1 MFAPVAAELVSF
13 ACVFG
18 CVVRSLLGEGEPLLS
33 LSKFIRVEVTAEKV
47 TFFRKKAAEKIAK
60 EKWVGRNKELKALNF
75 VKAWT
80 SEYSWKTQLEERG
93 ILHEWADT
101 YVGTVEDAPL
111 DFKMWFGGV
120 AKSIGLRSRDVAD
133 LSHWKEVPYPDD
145 RVRTGQTERI
155 EDYTIAASLDFRE
168 DQSAEARLY
177 GAIAKAKFIPI
188 LGDACRRLSPNQ
200 QEYFRLVPLS
210 IFDYDVMISILDR
223 ADRE

>member
-1 MFAPVAAELVSF
+1 M
-13 ACVFG
+13 
-18 CVVRSLLGEGEPLLS
+18 SLN
-33 LSKFIRVEVTAEKV
+33 KFIQVEVTAEKV
-47 TFFRKKAAEKIAK
+47 AFFRKKAAEKIAI
-60 EKWVGRNKELKALNF
+60 ERWVGRNKELKALNF

-80 SEYSWKTQLEERG
+80 SEYSWKKQLERRR
-93 ILHEWADT
+93 IRHEWADT

-120 AKSIGLRSRDVAD
+120 AKSIGLRSRDIAD

-155 EDYTIAASLDFRE
+155 EDYTIVASLNFRG
-168 DQSAEARLY
+168 DLSAEARLY

-188 LGDACRRLSPNQ
+188 LEDAYRKLSPNQ

-210 IFDYDVMISILDR
+210 VFDYDAMNSILDR